1 MAERKMADALDEL
14 YNDGV
19 KAKMKDFIIENID
32 TIVAQLAGKYLT
44 QSDAQSQ
51 FASINTAL
59 SGKLG
64 TTATAASAS
73 KVIGGTIT
81 LSGSVTGSGSFN
93 SAGNVN
99 ITTSGGGATYSTGT
113 ASTTGITKL
122 YTSTGSSI
130 DGTMTRQAITNE
142 LNTKANS
149 SALTIYATTSALDS
163 LQSTVNSKANSSDL
177 AAYGTISKGTITRT
191 YDNRNF
197 NYGIWDNHMYLENIK
212 SSDASIYEFFGY
224 DNNSFLLKFKVNGTA
239 YEYRFKSDG
248 LYGPNGKIG

>member
-44 QSDAQSQ
+44 QTDAQSQ

-93 SAGNVN
+93 SAGNVTIN
-99 ITTSGGGATYSTGT
+99 TSGGGTTYSTGT
-113 ASTTGITKL
+113 ASTAGITKL
-122 YTSTGSSI
+122 YTSTGSST

-142 LNTKANS
+142 LNNRVTNSTHNSDFQWLNNQLNNKADTSDLNS
-149 SALTIYATTSALDS
+149 LNT
-163 LQSTVNSKANSSDL
+163 TVNNLSSNKLDKSTWNNYFAESSIL
-177 AAYGTISKGTITRT
+177 TYKLGTLGLQEGTGVIITS
-191 YDNRNF
+191 DNDDTFTVVLNKHNVRFNF
-197 NYGIWDNHMYLENIK
+197 
-212 SSDASIYEFFGY
+212 
-224 DNNSFLLKFKVNGTA
+224 
-239 YEYRFKSDG
+239 RSDG
-248 LYGPNGKIG
+248 IYLSGKKITN